1 MTSISLAD
9 SAGSFGEVGDQ
20 AKPVPDNGRRIV
32 FTTPAGH
39 I

>member
-9 SAGSFGEVGDQ
+9 SVGSFGEIGDQ
-20 AKPVPDNGRRIV
+20 AKPGRDNGGRIV